1 MKNTFSDALINN
13 AGTRLDGDQLVL
25 DVRLPWYRS
34 MSLSVVEFA
43 ELTLDG
49 QAVPLDAAELELN
62 GQRWPLQALAGLTGE
77 SWFVLD
83 SALLHVRLAA
93 RPEQPVQ
100 ASLLFKLY
108 PPYIPMLTWVTRGQA
123 LLAA

>member
-34 MSLSVVEFA
+34 MPLSVVEFA

-83 SALLHVRLAA
+83 SALLHVSLPA
-93 RPEQPVQ
+93 RPKQAVQ